1 MGIQAYSAWF
11 KSICCHSP
19 SYYILTFLGLGVCAL
34 AEFGRFLLYNV
45 LVDGAS
51 AEDIVD
57 SDDSLSEAPEI
68 EFRGYKQM
76 LLVLQSQQVETG
88 KSFMS
93 EVLLRIFHGK
103 KIGLLSTLSFDS
115 AKTLLGNGEP
125 VVIGWLSKQL
135 NYLFY

>member
-1 MGIQAYSAWF
+1 M
-11 KSICCHSP
+11 
-19 SYYILTFLGLGVCAL
+19 
-34 AEFGRFLLYNV
+34 
-45 LVDGAS
+45 DGAG
-51 AEDIVD
+51 AEDLMD

-88 KSFMS
+88 KSFLS
-93 EVLLRIFHGK
+93 EILLRIFHGK